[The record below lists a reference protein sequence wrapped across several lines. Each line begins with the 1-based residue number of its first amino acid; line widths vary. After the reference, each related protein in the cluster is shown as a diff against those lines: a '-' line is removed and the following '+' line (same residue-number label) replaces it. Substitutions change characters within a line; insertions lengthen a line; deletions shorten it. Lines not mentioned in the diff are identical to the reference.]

1 MNMKRLIIVAVV
13 VTIVVGGLA
22 IVLNF
27 SGDDPSGTS
36 ICPKDQVFPPG
47 NSSIR
52 IGELA
57 PEFIVCTA
65 DGNLIKLSDYRGKP
79 AFVNF
84 WASWCPACRVEMPS
98 MEETYLAYRG
108 RMYML
113 AVDVQDNEVDARAFF
128 IDEYKFSYTLLLD
141 TYKNANDIYRI
152 RSIPQTFLI
161 GADGTI
167 QGIIIGA
174 RDWMSLGCVSLMDV
188 FASGKEVTRAMIR
201 GC

>member
-1 MNMKRLIIVAVV
+1 MNMKRLVIVAVV
-13 VTIVVGGLA
+13 VTIVVGGLGA
-22 IVLNF
+22 VLNF
-27 SGDDPSGTS
+27 SGGEPSGSS
-36 ICPKDQVFPPG
+36 ICPKDQVFPSE

-52 IGELA
+52 IGESA

-65 DGNLIKLSDYRGKP
+65 DGKLIKLSDYRGKP

-98 MEETYLAYRG
+98 MEKIHQTYRG

-113 AVDVQDNEVDARAFF
+113 AVNVQDNEASARAFF
-128 IDEYKFSYTLLLD
+128 SEEHNFSYTLLID
-141 TYKNANDIYRI
+141 AYNNANDTYRV
-152 RSIPQTFLI
+152 RGIPQTFLVSS
-161 GADGTI
+161 DGII

-174 RDWMSLGCVSLMDV
+174 RDWMSSGCVSLMDV